1 MRKLRKKPQPLQID
15 DINIIDQQKTKKAI
29 TAAAI
34 GNAIEWFDF
43 GVYGFVAF
51 ALGKVFFPHA
61 SPSIQ
66 MISALATFSIPFIF
80 RPLGGLFFGV
90 LGDKYG
96 RQKILAITIIIM
108 SLSTFGIGLI
118 PSYASIGL
126 WALSCCLL
134 SKLHK
139 VSR

>member
-1 MRKLRKKPQPLQID
+1 
-15 DINIIDQQKTKKAI
+15 
-29 TAAAI
+29 
-34 GNAIEWFDF
+34 
-43 GVYGFVAF
+43 
-51 ALGKVFFPHA
+51 VFFPHA

-126 WALSCCLL
+126 WSLSCCLL